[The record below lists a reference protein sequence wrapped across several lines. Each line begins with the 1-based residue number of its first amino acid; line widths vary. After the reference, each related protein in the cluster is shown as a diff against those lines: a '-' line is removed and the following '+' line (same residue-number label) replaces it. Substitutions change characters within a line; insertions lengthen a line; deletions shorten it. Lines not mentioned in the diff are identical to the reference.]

1 MGFGTL
7 DEGTTLAD
15 TVTQTLAEAAAMK
28 SAADWTEFAEY
39 IRANPAGMS
48 RPAGELAA
56 EFGVE
61 EEFVKSFMAAMRAP
75 VEQESFL
82 EVGARAVK
90 DSVSAVGR
98 SIRNTFDEI
107 TARPWICLFGT
118 IGVSFAVLAL
128 LSGFQIA
135 LGLGQNFA
143 TTGAAGALFGAVV
156 VLGVSLQGVCYYR
169 HALVR
174 YALGSTGVVFAGWIL
189 FLFWIV
195 RGGVV
200 QGVDTEGVP
209 VQFGL
214 ILASGLLAF
223 MYFLFAVTITLF
235 GSYSKYRRDSR
246 EEGEVSRQELL
257 DRLFMLDHRLGQIDS
272 TRRTMKMRWVDRLR
286 TSPTFFL
293 NILFAGLAVGM
304 VEVLVFGSFTR
315 FTGRAIEIGPQM
327 PLPVLFL
334 SFGILATKIALGLVS
349 GFVAGR
355 PGRAMSALFAMIVGI
370 WVAYWFPLGVYGPKM
385 ALGQLS
391 APSLIQGIT
400 YVVVF
405 GTLTGY
411 GALVEDRNYRA
422 QKLRTDDLPSLLA
435 EQVQIHWRLGL
446 GQQATTVMV
455 VDVAKST
462 EMKSNADP
470 LKIEWSFREYQT
482 LVDEISRTHGGHVFS
497 TAGDGAVVGF
507 QRPELAVLAARE
519 LLTALP
525 KFNMRRNRLDIPF
538 RLRVGIH
545 AGHTEANLADAPFN
559 EVIDIAAHIEATA
572 PVGGIAVSKAVADSI
587 RATVEL
593 AEMARTVDGQQVY
606 VVLNPTL
613 ENE

>member
-1 MGFGTL
+1 MAEIGTP
-7 DEGTTLAD
+7 TIT
-15 TVTQTLAEAAAMK
+15 EAAALRP
-28 SAADWTEFAEY
+28 AADWTEFAEY
-39 IRANPAGMS
+39 IRANPTGMS
-48 RPAGELAA
+48 RPTAELA
-56 EFGVE
+56 EQFGVE
-61 EEFVKSFMAAMRAP
+61 EDFVKSFLAAMRAP
-75 VEQESFL
+75 VERESFL

-90 DSVSAVGR
+90 DSLSAVGR

-107 TARPWICLFGT
+107 TARPWICLFST
-118 IGVSFAVLAL
+118 IGVSFAVLL
-128 LSGFQIA
+128 ILSSFSIA
-135 LGLGQNFA
+135 WGLGTNFA

-174 YALGSTGVVFAGWIL
+174 YALGSTGVVFAGWIV
-189 FLFWIV
+189 FLFWVV

-200 QGVDTEGVP
+200 RGVDTEGVP

-214 ILASGLLAF
+214 IMASGLLAF
-223 MYFLFAVTITLF
+223 LYFLFAVTVTLF

-257 DRLFMLDHRLGQIDS
+257 DRLFMLDHRLSQIDS
-272 TRRTMKMRWVDRLR
+272 TRRTQRMRWVDRLR

-293 NILFAGLAVGM
+293 NVMFAGVAVGM
-304 VEVLVFGSFTR
+304 IEVLIFGTFTR
-315 FTGRAIEIGPQM
+315 FTGRAVEIGPQM
-327 PLPVLFL
+327 PLPVIFL
-334 SFGILATKIALGLVS
+334 SLGVLAMKIVLGLVS

-355 PGRAMSALFAMIVGI
+355 PGRAMSALVAMMVGI
-370 WVAYWFPLGVYGPKM
+370 WIAYWFPLGVFGPKM
-385 ALGQLS
+385 ALGQL
-391 APSLIQGIT
+391 AVGTLLQGVFA
-400 YVVVF
+400 VVVF

-411 GALVEDRNYRA
+411 AALVEDRNYRA

-462 EMKSNADP
+462 EMKSNADA

-482 LVDEISRTHGGHVFS
+482 MVDEVCRAHGGHVFS

-507 QRPELAVLAARE
+507 QRSELAVLAARE
-519 LLTALP
+519 LLTMLP

-545 AGHTEANLADAPFN
+545 SGHTEANLADAPFN
-559 EVIDIAAHIEATA
+559 EVIDIAAHIEAAA
-572 PVGGIAVSKAVADSI
+572 PVGGIAVSKAVAESVMD
-587 RATVEL
+587 TVEL
-593 AEMARTVDGQQVY
+593 AEMARTVDGQQVFIL
-606 VVLNPTL
+606 LNPTL